1 MSSLWVHFDPIV
13 FFVAELVAM
22 RCAATAAELRLR
34 GGGARLERLGAC
46 YAPLTAR
53 RDASRPSQRYCV
65 AAAFCGAAA
74 VLVPPRPGATRLVI
88 ALCCCRVRWL
98 LVTEEISQVELSRCL
113 SVRLLLFP
121 PSPPISM
128 LICVCFRMSGG
139 ASDWNQLRKLGCR
152 SRKPTLN

>member
-13 FFVAELVAM
+13 FFAAELVAV
-22 RCAATAAELRLR
+22 RCAATVAALRLR
-34 GGGARLERLGAC
+34 GGGAGPERVGAC
-46 YAPLTAR
+46 HAPLTAR
-53 RDASRPSQRYCV
+53 RDASRPSRRYCV

-113 SVRLLLFP
+113 SVGLLLSSPLP
-121 PSPPISM
+121 PDFNVDMCLLSHEWG
-128 LICVCFRMSGG
+128 CVR
-139 ASDWNQLRKLGCR
+139 
-152 SRKPTLN
+152 PE